1 MGIDDIFDLDGDGK
15 LNAIERATA
24 YEVLF
29 KNRDSKDNGGF
40 HSSFDDDEDLMEAYD
55 EYEEY
60 EEDEIVDDEYDGD
73 DEEGEEDLFNWDEDD
88 KDGSELDEAS
98 RKAWASY
105 RERLGKII
113 ELINKVT
120 SDSDDLLYD
129 LEMDLA
135 DVDEKYEMI
144 DALENAKVDLDLL
157 AVDLENILE

>member
-1 MGIDDIFDLDGDGK
+1 MGFDDIFDLDGDGK
-15 LNAIERATA
+15 LNAIEQATA

-29 KNRDSKDNGGF
+29 KDRDSKDNGGF
-40 HSSFDDDEDLMEAYD
+40 HSSLDDDEDLMEAYD

-60 EEDEIVDDEYDGD
+60 EEDEIVDDEYGG
-73 DEEGEEDLFNWDEDD
+73 DEEEEEEDLFSWDEDEED
-88 KDGSELDEAS
+88 DSELDEAS